1 MGFSQVD
8 ARDDLRDHC
17 AGVLDEGSFGCVNFV
32 DHGFVG
38 GMSLREEDSLGVC
51 AFSMGEA
58 LAVGGF
64 SLGASLPCLCFLIEA
79 GSAGFGLLA
88 ASQASSHS
96 L

>member
-1 MGFSQVD
+1 M
-8 ARDDLRDHC
+8 
-17 AGVLDEGSFGCVNFV
+17 NFL

-51 AFSMGEA
+51 AFPMGEA

-96 L
+96 LQTSTGWVRSTPTLSASSQGTSG